1 MVTAELY
8 IEGGGDNR
16 QQHSKALR
24 IRFRQGWNAFF
35 KSAGLG
41 GRMPKV
47 VRGGGRQQTFERFA
61 IAIAEGHPSIV
72 PLLLVDSETPV
83 KSGHSV
89 WQHLQVRDGWNRPLN
104 AGDDQAFLMV
114 QAMETWFIA
123 DRNSLQRYFGA
134 KFNENAFRQWPQ
146 LEAVPKATVF
156 DALERAT
163 DKGYAKG
170 KVSFA
175 LLAQID
181 PALVEAACP
190 HSKALLDRLR
200 TLLR

>member
-1 MVTAELY
+1 MSVIIY
-8 IEGGGDNR
+8 IEGGGDNDQNLER
-16 QQHSKALR
+16 L
-24 IRFRQGWNAFF
+24 FRRSWATFF
-35 KSAGLG
+35 AAAGLQG
-41 GRMPKV
+41 HQPRV
-47 VRGGGRQQTFERFA
+47 VRGGGRNRTFNLFA
-61 IAIAEGHPSIV
+61 KEIKLPDPNRV
-72 PLLLVDSETPV
+72 PFLLVDSENPV
-83 KSGHSV
+83 AAGHSV
-89 WQHLQVRDGWNRPLN
+89 WQHLQANDNWNRPLN

-163 DKGYAKG
+163 NKGYAKG

-190 HSKALLDRLR
+190 HAKALLDRLR